1 MNLMK
6 SMPLTIAIIAG
17 SAIVSAAQVVIEI
30 QPKAQEQSST
40 ANDQRDY
47 NALLT
52 EVFAPITDEL
62 NLTNEQKLKIAAIIT
77 GTILNADPLY
87 DQLDNLDDQLG
98 DVSFLATFDETK
110 IRQLAAEEGQLM
122 ARIIAMKTLAKVRMI
137 QVLTPEQRTLVA
149 QRLGSRNPPDGRLGA
164 ISNQ

>member
-6 SMPLTIAIIAG
+6 SMLLTIAILAG

-30 QPKAQEQSST
+30 QPKAQEQSSA

-62 NLTNEQKLKIAAIIT
+62 NLTNDQKLKIAAIIT
-77 GTILNADPLY
+77 GAILKADPLY

-98 DVSFLATFDETK
+98 DVTFLATFDETK

-122 ARIIAMKTLAKVRMI
+122 ARIIAMKTLAKVRMV
-137 QVLTPEQRTLVA
+137 QVLKPEQRTLVA
-149 QRLGSRNPPDGRLGA
+149 QRLGSQNPPEGRLGA